1 MIGDQPT
8 GAIPGV
14 VITAVIHEGLTVL
27 ANGKAARLAIV
38 DEAGNILAAGDDVA
52 REAEAVAGNCYRN
65 FLKGQ
70 GHLRVHKGV
79 LPAASKGGAA

>member
-8 GAIPGV
+8 GTIPGV

-27 ANGKAARLAIV
+27 ADGKPARLAII
-38 DEAGNILAAGDDVA
+38 DDDGNILAAGDDVA
-52 REAEAVAGNCYRN
+52 REAEAVAVNSYRN

-70 GHLRVHKGV
+70 GHLRVYKGIQSG
-79 LPAASKGGAA
+79 AREGGAV